1 MKNFKKLVLTLMLV
15 AAMSAMYVVSAF
27 AATGTFYVS
36 KDGGATY
43 QKAPSHAQ
51 NAIANVKVED
61 GYYTIRF
68 QKINWVVASGH
79 ISEFNYKAVDY
90 SEGNV
95 SKPITKKYVVKTFK
109 LKNGGT
115 ITGAEVQFK
124 VEATL
129 PFGIKHNHAYDRAV
143 LVIQ

>member
-36 KDGGATY
+36 KDGGKTY

-51 NAIANVKVED
+51 NTIYSLDLED
-61 GYYTIRF
+61 NDYTITF
-68 QKINWVVASGH
+68 KKVNWVVAGGY
-79 ISEFNYKAVDY
+79 ISEFNRKPVNY
-90 SEGNV
+90 SGGNV
-95 SKPITKKYVVKTFK
+95 SKPISGEYVEKTFK

-115 ITGAEVQFK
+115 ITGTEVQFK
-124 VEATL
+124 VTATFLGL
-129 PFGIKHNHAYDRAV
+129 PHNHAYNKAV

>member
-51 NAIANVKVED
+51 GTIASVDLEN
-61 GYYTIRF
+61 GQYTITF
-68 QKINWVVASGH
+68 QKINWFVAGGMVT
-79 ISEFNYKAVDY
+79 EFNKNKVNYEGNISLPITATYKAQ
-90 SEGNV
+90 
-95 SKPITKKYVVKTFK
+95 KFAKKG
-109 LKNGGT
+109 GGT
-115 ITGAEVQFK
+115 IKGTPVQFK
-124 VEATL
+124 VEAKV
-129 PFGIKHNHAYDRAV
+129 FGVGHTHAYDTAV